1 MTQTI
6 WQDLL
11 KTALLGTDR
20 TLPTVETLSAL
31 SEFGIST
38 EDPTEATLAGAGVF
52 ALAQKAGFM
61 LKDFDKNLPDAA
73 LDETARPMS
82 AASVRHLQRL
92 LSPDFRLLSPN
103 DVLFLLDEFC
113 HIVSANNRVAS
124 PELLPVLLNHWG
136 RLSSVGL
143 IIGERG
149 RWLAAQN
156 PKWRRF
162 LDAKYT
168 PPKRSMTVA
177 AWFKLVLEGS
187 ATNIELAETQLS
199 LVLRDRRDVF
209 AALDILR
216 FRGEFAEG
224 LL

>member
-38 EDPTEATLAGAGVF
+38 DDPTEATLAGAGVF

-92 LSPDFRLLSPN
+92 LSPDFRLCHLMMSC
-103 DVLFLLDEFC
+103 FC
-113 HIVSANNRVAS
+113 LMS
-124 PELLPVLLNHWG
+124 
-136 RLSSVGL
+136 
-143 IIGERG
+143 
-149 RWLAAQN
+149 
-156 PKWRRF
+156 F
-162 LDAKYT
+162 
-168 PPKRSMTVA
+168 A
-177 AWFKLVLEGS
+177 AW
-187 ATNIELAETQLS
+187 
-199 LVLRDRRDVF
+199 LRRTTVW
-209 AALDILR
+209 LR
-216 FRGEFAEG
+216 LNYCLFC
-224 LL
+224 